1 MNTLKESLLSK
12 TQIKV
17 SAASETIDKE
27 TIKDK
32 LINSGWYQFLC
43 KRDADPDTYLNI
55 YKKYGKWVVD
65 VDCGMNCYG
74 TQDGYVTD
82 GSFRFGTINGEYN
95 ISSEP
100 TDREKSHI
108 CDLKYGPVR
117 VEGGFSIFGNDK
129 LKNLKD
135 CPKYVLDGIIIH
147 DTNITTLKYFPI
159 YCAGSVY
166 ISNNKQL
173 KTVTD
178 TKFANI
184 EAPSVAFK
192 DNGFVSTELTK
203 RDLKWEIKSYGRYG
217 FRFDKSIAAPEFN
230 K

>member
-17 SAASETIDKE
+17 STAAETIDIE
-27 TIKDK
+27 MIKDK

-55 YKKYGKWVVD
+55 YKKSGKWVVD

-74 TQDGYVTD
+74 TPDGHVTD

-95 ISSEP
+95 IVSEP
-100 TDREKSHI
+100 TKREKSHI
-108 CDLKYGPVR
+108 CELKYGPIR
-117 VEGGFSIFGNDK
+117 VERSFNIFDNDK

-135 CPKYVLDGIIIH
+135 CPKYVLDGILIN
-147 DTNITTLKYFPI
+147 DTNITSLKYFPI

-166 ISNNKQL
+166 ITNNKQL
-173 KTVTD
+173 KSVTD

-184 EAPSVAFK
+184 EAHVVVFK
-192 DNGFVSTELTK
+192 NNGFVSTELTK